1 MSAKKSK
8 INGVKMK
15 LKAYYL
21 ITLFCLLFMI
31 PGFAQDINAGISIG
45 SEGLKSFYFSISNY
59 YNVPEAQVERTRERR
74 IHDEELPV
82 VFFIAGKAGVNPQV
96 IIDLRLGGSSWYDI
110 SVKYG
115 IYSNA
120 YYVPLESHPGP
131 PYGKAYGHYKNKP
144 RKEWGKIRLS
154 DEDIINLVN
163 LKFISEYYN
172 YKPEKIIEM
181 RKEGKRFAV
190 ISNDIKAEKKENKKH
205 GNGKEKSKKKN

>member
-1 MSAKKSK
+1 
-8 INGVKMK
+8 MK
-15 LKAYYL
+15 LKVYNL
-21 ITLFCLLFMI
+21 IPLFCLLFMM
-31 PGFAQDINAGISIG
+31 PGFAQDINTGISIG
-45 SEGLKSFYFSISNY
+45 SEGIKSFYFSISKY
-59 YNVPEAQVERTRERR
+59 YDVPETQVERTRERR
-74 IHDEELPV
+74 ISDEELPV

-131 PYGKAYGHYKNKP
+131 PYGNAYGYYKNKP
-144 RKEWGKIRLS
+144 RKEWKKIRLN

-163 LKFISEYYN
+163 LKFMSEYYN

-181 RKEGKRFAV
+181 RKAGKQFVV
-190 ISNDIKAEKKENKKH
+190 INNNIKAEKKEHKTHSNGKGKSNKK
-205 GNGKEKSKKKN
+205 K